1 MYAGGNSMSRKVIV
15 LGEVRD
21 GSLRNVSFEAVAAAK
36 TVAEGGE
43 VVGVLIGE
51 AVSVLGSDLV
61 KYGADR
67 VVVVEDE
74 KLKQYTSDGYSQA
87 LLAVVDQEEPEGLI
101 FGHTALGK
109 DFSPRI
115 AGKLSSGLISDAT
128 AVEVAGGNVV
138 FTRPIYSGK
147 AFEKKIVTDGLV
159 FATVR
164 PNNIAPLE
172 KDESRTGEVST
183 LKVEIK
189 DLRAIIK
196 EVVRKAS
203 EGVDLSEAKVV
214 ISGGRGVKSS
224 DGFAPLKELA
234 QVLGGAVGA
243 SRGAC
248 DADYCD
254 YSLQIGQTGKV
265 VTPDLYIACGISGAI
280 QHLAGMSNSKV
291 IVAINKDPEA
301 NIFKVA
307 DYGIVGD
314 LFEVVPLLTEEF
326 RKLKVHS

>member
-1 MYAGGNSMSRKVIV
+1 MSRKVLV

-21 GSLRNVSFEAVAAAK
+21 GSLRNVSFEAIAAGK

-43 VVGVLIGE
+43 VVGVLVGQI
-51 AVSVLGSDLV
+51 VSALGVELIQ
-61 KYGADR
+61 YGADR

-74 KLKQYTSDGYSQA
+74 KLNQYTSDGFSQA
-87 LLAVVDQEEPEGLI
+87 LLAVIEQEKPEGLVL
-101 FGHTALGK
+101 GHTALGK
-109 DFSPRI
+109 DLSPRI

-128 AVEVAGGNVV
+128 AVEEAGGNIV

-147 AFEKKIVTDGLV
+147 AFEKKIVTDGLI

-164 PNNIAPLE
+164 PNNIAPLQ
-172 KDESRTGEVST
+172 KDESKTGEVTSLT
-183 LKVEIK
+183 VEIK
-189 DLRAIIK
+189 DLRTIIK

-214 ISGGRGVKSS
+214 ISGGRGVKSAE
-224 DGFAPLKELA
+224 GFEPLKELA

-326 RKLKVHS
+326 KKLKVHS

>member
-1 MYAGGNSMSRKVIV
+1 LQEVEGMSRKVVV
-15 LGEVRD
+15 LGETRD
-21 GSLRNVSFEAVAAAK
+21 GSLRNVSFEAIGAAK

-51 AVSVLGSDLV
+51 AVNALGAELI

-67 VVVVEDE
+67 VVVVEDA
-74 KLKQYTSDGYSQA
+74 KLNQYTSDGYAQA
-87 LLAVVDQEEPEGLI
+87 LLAVLDQESPEGLVL
-101 FGHTALGK
+101 GHTALGK
-109 DFSPRI
+109 DLAPRI

-147 AFEKKIVTDGLV
+147 AFEKKIVTDGLI

-172 KDESRTGEVST
+172 KDENRTGEVTS
-183 LKVEIK
+183 LSVDIK

-214 ISGGRGVKSS
+214 ISGGRGVKSA
-224 DGFAPLKELA
+224 DGFEPLKELA
-234 QVLGGAVGA
+234 QVLGGAIGA

-326 RKLKVHS
+326 KKLKVHS

>member
-1 MYAGGNSMSRKVIV
+1 MARKVLV

-21 GSLRNVSFEAVAAAK
+21 QSLRNVSFEAIAAGK
-36 TVAEGGE
+36 TISEGGE
-43 VVGVLIGE
+43 VVAVLVGE
-51 AVSVLGSDLV
+51 NVSTLSTELIH
-61 KYGADR
+61 YGADR
-67 VVVVEDE
+67 VVTVENE
-74 KLKQYTSDGYSQA
+74 KLKHYTPDGFSQA
-87 LLAVVDQEEPEGLI
+87 LLTVIREEKPEGLV

-109 DFSPRI
+109 DLSPKI
-115 AGKLSSGLISDAT
+115 AAKLSSGLVSDAT
-128 AVEVAGGNVV
+128 DIEVAGGNVV

-147 AFEKKIVTDGLV
+147 AFEKKIVTNGII
-159 FATVR
+159 FATIR
-164 PNNIAPLE
+164 PNNIYPLD
-172 KDESRTGEVST
+172 KDDTRTGEITSLSVD
-183 LKVEIK
+183 IK
-189 DLRAIIK
+189 DLRTIVK
-196 EVVRKAS
+196 DVVRKAT

-214 ISGGRGVKSS
+214 IAGGRGVKSEE
-224 DGFAPLKELA
+224 GFEPLKELA
-234 QVLGGAVGA
+234 NVLGGAVGA

>member
-1 MYAGGNSMSRKVIV
+1 MSRKVVV

-21 GSLRNVSFEAVAAAK
+21 GSLRNVSFEAIAAAK

-43 VVGVLIGE
+43 VVGVLVGDS
-51 AVSVLGSDLV
+51 VSALSTELIQF
-61 KYGADR
+61 GADR

-74 KLKQYTSDGYSQA
+74 KLKLYTSDGYAQA
-87 LLAVVDQEEPEGLI
+87 LLAVLDQEKPEGLI
-101 FGHTALGK
+101 LGHTSLGK
-109 DFSPRI
+109 DLSPRI
-115 AGKLSSGLISDAT
+115 AGKLASGLISDAT
-128 AVEVAGGNVV
+128 AIEVAGGNVV

-147 AFEKKIVTDGLV
+147 AFERKIVTEGLI

-172 KDESRTGEVST
+172 KDEGRSGDVSA
-183 LKVEIK
+183 LSVEIK

-214 ISGGRGVKSS
+214 ISGGRGVKSA
-224 DGFAPLKELA
+224 DGFQPLKELA
-234 QVLGGAVGA
+234 TVLGGAVGA

-326 RKLKVHS
+326 KKLKVHS

>member
-1 MYAGGNSMSRKVIV
+1 MARKVLV

-21 GSLRNVSFEAVAAAK
+21 GSLRNVSFEAVAAGK
-36 TVAEGGE
+36 TASEGGE
-43 VVGVLIGE
+43 VVGVLIGDS
-51 AVSVLGSDLV
+51 VSALANEMIH
-61 KYGADR
+61 YGADR
-67 VVVVEDE
+67 VVTVEDE
-74 KLKQYTSDGYSQA
+74 KLKQYTPDGFSQA
-87 LLAVVDQEEPEGLI
+87 LMAVIDSESPEGLI

-109 DFSPRI
+109 DI
-115 AGKLSSGLISDAT
+115 APKIAAKLESGLISDVT
-128 AVEVAGGNVV
+128 SLEEAGGNLV

-147 AFEKKIVTDGLV
+147 AFEKKIVTDGLL
-159 FATVR
+159 FATIR

-172 KDESRTGEVST
+172 KDESRSGDVAS
-183 LKVEIK
+183 VAAEIK
-189 DLRAIIK
+189 DLRTIIK

-203 EGVDLSEAKVV
+203 EGVDLSEAKV
-214 ISGGRGVKSS
+214 IIAGGRGVKSEE
-224 DGFAPLKELA
+224 GFEPLKELA
-234 QVLGGAVGA
+234 SVLNGAVGA

-326 RKLKVHS
+326 KKLKVNA

>member
-1 MYAGGNSMSRKVIV
+1 MARKVLV

-21 GSLRNVSFEAVAAAK
+21 GSLRNVSFEAIAAAK

-43 VVGVLIGE
+43 VVGVLIGDS
-51 AVSVLGSDLV
+51 VSALGNELYQ
-61 KYGADR
+61 YGADK
-67 VVVVEDE
+67 VIVVEDE
-74 KLKQYTSDGYSQA
+74 KLKNYTPDGFSQA
-87 LLAVVDQEEPEGLI
+87 LTAVLESEKPEGLI
-101 FGHTALGK
+101 FGHTAMGK
-109 DFSPRI
+109 DLAPKI
-115 AGKLSSGLISDAT
+115 AAKLGSGLISDAT
-128 AVEVAGGNVV
+128 AVEAAGGNLV

-147 AFEKKIVTDGLV
+147 AFEKKIITDGLI
-159 FATVR
+159 FATIR

-172 KDESRTGEVST
+172 KNDAANGTVAAVT
-183 LKVEIK
+183 VEIK
-189 DLRAIIK
+189 DLRTIVK

-214 ISGGRGVKSS
+214 IAGGRGVKSA
-224 DGFAPLKELA
+224 DGFEPLKELA
-234 QVLGGAVGA
+234 NVLGGAVGA

-301 NIFKVA
+301 NIFKIA

-326 RKLKVHS
+326 KKLKIHS

>member
-1 MYAGGNSMSRKVIV
+1 MPMSKKILV

-36 TVAEGGE
+36 AAAQGGE
-43 VVGVLIGE
+43 VVGVLVGQ
-51 AVSVLGSDLV
+51 SVHSLGNDLIQH
-61 KYGADR
+61 GADR
-67 VVVVEDE
+67 VVTVEHVQ
-74 KLKQYTSDGYSQA
+74 LAQYTSDGYAQA
-87 LLAVVDQEEPEGLI
+87 LLAVIQDVNPDGII

-109 DFSPRI
+109 DLAP
-115 AGKLSSGLISDAT
+115 KLAAKLNSGLISDVT
-128 AVEVAGGNVV
+128 AIEEAGGNII

-147 AFEKKIVTDGLV
+147 AFEKKMITDGLM
-159 FATVR
+159 FATIR

-172 KDESRTGEVST
+172 KDESKTGDISS
-183 LKVEIK
+183 LQADIK
-189 DLRAIIK
+189 DLRSIIK
-196 EVVRKAS
+196 EVVQKAS
-203 EGVDLSEAKVV
+203 TGVDLSEAKVIV
-214 ISGGRGVKSS
+214 AGGRGVKSKE
-224 DGFAPLKELA
+224 GFEPLKELA
-234 QVLGGAVGA
+234 KVLGGAVGA

-301 NIFKVA
+301 NIFNVA

-314 LFEVVPLLTEEF
+314 LFEVVPMLTEEF
-326 RKLKVHS
+326 RKLLIKA

>member
-1 MYAGGNSMSRKVIV
+1 MGRKVLV
-15 LGEVRD
+15 LAEVKD
-21 GSLRNVSFEAVAAAK
+21 GNLRNVSYEAIAAAK
-36 TVAEGGE
+36 TVSEGGE
-43 VVGVLIGE
+43 VVGVLLGE
-51 AVSVLGSDLV
+51 SVRNLAEGLIH
-61 KYGADR
+61 YGADR
-67 VVVVEDE
+67 VVVVEND
-74 KLKQYTSDGYSQA
+74 KLSNYSSDGFSQA
-87 LLAVVDQEEPEGLI
+87 FLGVVNEENPEAII
-101 FGHTALGK
+101 FGHTSLGK
-109 DFSPRI
+109 DLSPKI
-115 AGKLSSGLISDAT
+115 ASKLDAGLISDVID
-128 AVEVAGGNVV
+128 VEVAGDQVV

-147 AFEKKIVTDGLV
+147 AFEKKIVTDGII

-164 PNNIAPLE
+164 PNNIAPLD
-172 KDESRTGEVST
+172 KDESRSGDVST
-183 LKVEIK
+183 LEVEIK
-189 DLRAIIK
+189 DLRTIIK
-196 EVVRKAS
+196 EVVRKTS

-214 ISGGRGVKSS
+214 VAGGRGVKSAE
-224 DGFAPLKELA
+224 GFKPLQELA
-234 QVLGGAVGA
+234 DVLGGAVGA

-248 DADYCD
+248 DAGFCD

-326 RKLKVHS
+326 KKLKVNA

>member
-1 MYAGGNSMSRKVIV
+1 MARKVLV
-15 LGEVRD
+15 LGEARD
-21 GSLRNVSFEAVAAAK
+21 GQLRNVSFEAIAAGK

-43 VVGVLIGE
+43 VVGVLLGE
-51 AVSVLGSDLV
+51 SVSSLGNDLYQ
-61 KYGADR
+61 YGADK
-67 VVVVEDE
+67 VVAVEDG
-74 KLKQYTSDGYSQA
+74 KLAQYTPDGFSQA
-87 LLAVVDQEEPEGLI
+87 LMAVIEQENPEGII
-101 FGHTALGK
+101 FGHTSLGK
-109 DFSPRI
+109 DLAPKI
-115 AGKLSSGLISDAT
+115 ASKLGSGLISDAV
-128 AVEVAGGNVV
+128 AVEEAGGNLV

-159 FATVR
+159 FATIR

-172 KDESRTGEVST
+172 KDAGKSGEVST
-183 LKVEIK
+183 VSAEIK
-189 DLRAIIK
+189 DLRTIIK
-196 EVVRKAS
+196 DVVRKAT

-214 ISGGRGVKSS
+214 VAGGRGVKSE
-224 DGFAPLKELA
+224 DGFEPLKELA
-234 QVLGGAVGA
+234 DVLGGAVGA

-265 VTPDLYIACGISGAI
+265 VTPDLYIAAGISGAI

-314 LFEVVPLLTEEF
+314 LFEVVPMLTEEF
-326 RKLKVHS
+326 KKLKVNA

>member
-1 MYAGGNSMSRKVIV
+1 MARKVLV

-21 GSLRNVSFEAVAAAK
+21 GSLRNVSFEAIAAGK

-43 VVGVLIGE
+43 VVGVLVGE
-51 AVSVLGSDLV
+51 AVSSLANQLIQ
-61 KYGADR
+61 YGADR

-74 KLKQYTSDGYSQA
+74 KLKQYSSDGYSQA
-87 LLAVVDQEEPEGLI
+87 FLTVVNNENPEGI
-101 FGHTALGK
+101 VFGHTALGK
-109 DFSPRI
+109 DLSPKI
-115 AGKLSSGLISDAT
+115 ASKLNTGLISDAT
-128 AVEVAGGNVV
+128 SVEVVGGNLV

-147 AFEKKIVTDGLV
+147 AFEKKIVTEGII
-159 FATVR
+159 FATIR
-164 PNNIAPLE
+164 PNNISPLQ
-172 KDESRTGEVST
+172 KDEGKTGDVSS
-183 LKVEIK
+183 VSAEIK
-189 DLRAIIK
+189 DLRTIIK

-214 ISGGRGVKSS
+214 IAGGRGVKSAE
-224 DGFAPLKELA
+224 GFQPLKELA
-234 QVLGGAVGA
+234 DVLGGAVGA

-314 LFEVVPLLTEEF
+314 LFEVVPMLTEEF
-326 RKLKVHS
+326 KKLKVAQS

>member
-1 MYAGGNSMSRKVIV
+1 MSRKVLV
-15 LGEVRD
+15 LGEARD
-21 GSLRNVSFEAVAAAK
+21 GSLRNVSFEAIAAAK

-43 VVGVLIGE
+43 VVGVLVGSS
-51 AVSVLGSDLV
+51 VSALGAELIQN
-61 KYGADR
+61 GADR

-74 KLKQYTSDGYSQA
+74 KLNLYTSDGYAQA
-87 LLAVVDQEEPEGLI
+87 LLAVLDQEKPEGLVL
-101 FGHTALGK
+101 GHTSLGK
-109 DFSPRI
+109 DLSPRI
-115 AGKLSSGLISDAT
+115 AGKLASGLISDAT

-147 AFEKKIVTDGLV
+147 AFEKKIVTEGLI

-172 KDESRTGEVST
+172 KDESRTGEVSA
-183 LKVEIK
+183 LSVDIK

-214 ISGGRGVKSS
+214 ISGGRGVKSA
-224 DGFAPLKELA
+224 DGFQPLKELA
-234 QVLGGAVGA
+234 AVLGGAVGA

-326 RKLKVHS
+326 KKLKVHS

>member
-1 MYAGGNSMSRKVIV
+1 MAKKVLV
-15 LGEVRD
+15 LGEIRD
-21 GSLRNVSFEAVAAAK
+21 GSLRNVSFEAIAAAK
-36 TVAEGGE
+36 IAANGGE
-43 VVGVLIGE
+43 VVGVLLGD
-51 AVSVLGSDLV
+51 SVNDLGKELIQ
-61 KYGADR
+61 YGADR
-67 VVVVEDE
+67 VVKVEDE
-74 KLKQYTSDGYSQA
+74 KLKQYTTDGYSQA
-87 LLAVVDQEEPEGLI
+87 IMAVIDAEKPEGLI

-109 DFSPRI
+109 DLAPKI
-115 AGKLSSGLISDAT
+115 AAKLESGLVSDVT
-128 AVEVAGGNVV
+128 SLEEAGGNLV

-147 AFEKKIVTDGLV
+147 AFEKKIVTDGLI
-159 FATVR
+159 FATIR
-164 PNNIAPLE
+164 PNNITPLE
-172 KDESRTGEVST
+172 KEESRSGEVST
-183 LKVEIK
+183 ISVAIK
-189 DLRAIIK
+189 DLRTIIK
-196 EVVRKAS
+196 EIVRKAS

-214 ISGGRGVKSS
+214 IAGGRGVKSEE
-224 DGFAPLKELA
+224 GFEPLKELA
-234 QVLGGAVGA
+234 KVLNGAVGA

-301 NIFKVA
+301 NIFNVA

-326 RKLKVHS
+326 RKLLVNA

>member
-1 MYAGGNSMSRKVIV
+1 MSRKVVV

-21 GSLRNVSFEAVAAAK
+21 GSLRNVSFEAIAAAK

-43 VVGVLIGE
+43 VVGVLVG
-51 AVSVLGSDLV
+51 ASVSALGMELIHN
-61 KYGADR
+61 GADR

-74 KLKQYTSDGYSQA
+74 KLNLYTSDGYAQA
-87 LLAVVDQEEPEGLI
+87 LLAVLDQEKPEGLVL
-101 FGHTALGK
+101 GHTSLGK
-109 DFSPRI
+109 DLSPRI
-115 AGKLSSGLISDAT
+115 AGKLASGLISDAT

-147 AFEKKIVTDGLV
+147 AFEKKIVTDGLI
-159 FATVR
+159 FATAR

-172 KDESRTGEVST
+172 KDESRSGEVST
-183 LKVEIK
+183 LSVVIK

-214 ISGGRGVKSS
+214 ISGGRGVKSA
-224 DGFAPLKELA
+224 DGFEPLKELA
-234 QVLGGAVGA
+234 NVLGGAVGA

-326 RKLKVHS
+326 KKLKVHS